1 VFKTIKNNVLKI
13 VINVTENPTQLIIYN
28 IPSNPSQAYQVSLK
42 TWKKYDC
49 VMMQLTNQN

>member
-42 TWKKYDC
+42 IWKKYDC